1 MTTLEVTFSLDNDS
15 FSDEA
20 GGDRDFAIAGVF
32 KKLIERLISGH
43 LNLDEGGAVMD
54 VNGDHIG
61 WIEITDGR

>member
-1 MTTLEVTFSLDNDS
+1 MAYLELKFSLDDEA
-15 FSDEA
+15 FSDEV

-54 VNGDHIG
+54 VKGDHIG